1 MSVLVNAFPYV
12 CRKMT
17 TRRMA
22 SMRFEEVR
30 VNKEIPPQV
39 EQVLQDSQVPQ
50 DSHVSPGDK
59 VPQGA

>member
-1 MSVLVNAFPYV
+1 
-12 CRKMT
+12 
-17 TRRMA
+17 
-22 SMRFEEVR
+22 MRFEEVR